1 MIASASRWLRSI
13 LMGLVRAYKAVVSP
27 WLPPSCR
34 FVPSCSDYALEALQ
48 RKPLLVGL
56 GLIVWRLC
64 RCHPL
69 CRGGFDPVP
78 GSPEEAG
85 ETAGRPSV
93 SARRVPELAAAGRI
107 GDLSGDH
114 EAVVEH

>member
-1 MIASASRWLRSI
+1 MIASASRWFRSI
-13 LMGLVRAYKAVVSP
+13 LMGLVRAYKAAVSS

-64 RCHPL
+64 RCQPL

-78 GSPEEAG
+78 GGPDKPGKAAGQPPLCCKNRPEASP
-85 ETAGRPSV
+85 AGRGGGLSDERQAV
-93 SARRVPELAAAGRI
+93 LGR
-107 GDLSGDH
+107 
-114 EAVVEH
+114 